1 MDNRVKFYS
10 WLIGLLDR
18 KRLTF
23 EEIADEWKEARVN
36 QDSDV
41 LDKRT
46 FHRYREN
53 IQSQFGI
60 TVECDKSDGYRYYLK
75 RDPIANDDVTE
86 WMLSSLRL
94 ASLGDM
100 LKFHNKVMLDTPPYN
115 TEYLDDILAAIDK
128 QYLLKFKYV
137 SGFGAE
143 SDIVLQPAFVR
154 YFKQRWYVIGVK
166 SEERRVKN
174 SSAEVDGDADLN
186 AEVDE
191 KKLVRCLP
199 FDRISFLK
207 LICEKHPLS
216 AKMKKFLT
224 PENYYEDCF
233 GIYRMEDVP
242 VEKIRIRAFYPEYNY
257 IEEVPLHESQQKVKE
272 SKDGMYREY
281 TLTVRPSRDFLQ
293 ELLWHGRNI
302 IVLKPENL
310 RQEMI
315 GILKNMTNSYET
327 GECLNGE
334 E

>member
-1 MDNRVKFYS
+1 M
-10 WLIGLLDR
+10 
-18 KRLTF
+18 
-23 EEIADEWKEARVN
+23 
-36 QDSDV
+36 
-41 LDKRT
+41 
-46 FHRYREN
+46 
-53 IQSQFGI
+53 
-60 TVECDKSDGYRYYLK
+60 ECDKSDGYRYYLK

-154 YFKQRWYVIGVK
+154 FFKQRWYVIGLKVK
-166 SEERRVKN
+166 SEEQ
-174 SSAEVDGDADLN
+174 
-186 AEVDE
+186 DE
-191 KKLVRCLP
+191 KRLVRCLP

-302 IVLKPENL
+302 IVLKPESL
-310 RQEMI
+310 RLEMI
-315 GILKNMTNSYET
+315 GILKDMTKSYET

>member
-1 MDNRVKFYS
+1 MDNRVKFYC
-10 WLIGLLDR
+10 WLIARLEQR
-18 KRLTF
+18 HLTF
-23 EEIADEWKEARVN
+23 EEIANEWRDANANPFGEEL
-36 QDSDV
+36 Q
-41 LDKRT
+41 LRT
-46 FHRYREN
+46 FHRYREA

-60 TVECDKSDGYRYYLK
+60 CVECDKSDGYRYYVK
-75 RDPIANDDVTE
+75 RDPVEDDEVTE
-86 WMLSSLRL
+86 WLLSSMRL
-94 ASLGDM
+94 SSLGDM
-100 LKFHNKVMLDTPPYN
+100 LKYHNKVMLDTPPYN

-137 SGFGAE
+137 SAFGAE
-143 SDIVLQPAFVR
+143 SDMVIQPAFVR

-174 SSAEVDGDADLN
+174 QN
-186 AEVDE
+186 AVTDE

-207 LICEKHPLS
+207 VICEKHPMS
-216 AKMKKFLT
+216 KEMKKFLT
-224 PENYYEDCF
+224 PENYYENCY
-233 GIYRMEDVP
+233 GIYRMEEVP
-242 VEKIRIRAFYPEYNY
+242 VENIRIRAFYPEYNY

-281 TLTVRPSRDFLQ
+281 TLAVRPSRDFLQ

-302 IVLKPENL
+302 VVLEPESL
-310 RQEMI
+310 RQDMI
-315 GILKNMTNSYET
+315 GILKDMTRSYET

>member
-10 WLIGLLDR
+10 WLIGLLNSAH
-18 KRLTF
+18 LTF
-23 EEIADEWKEARVN
+23 EEIADEWKEAHAN
-36 QDSDV
+36 QNNDV

-46 FHRYREN
+46 FHRYRDN

-60 TVECDKSDGYRYYLK
+60 TVKCNKSDGYRYYLK
-75 RDPIANDDVTE
+75 RDPVENDDVTE

-100 LKFHNKVMLDTPPYN
+100 LKYHNKVMLDTPPYN
-115 TEYLDDILAAIDK
+115 TEYLDDILSAIDK

-154 YFKQRWYVIGVK
+154 YFKQRWYVVGVK
-166 SEERRVKN
+166 KLRSASEGKAN
-174 SSAEVDGDADLN
+174 SSAEEDVR
-186 AEVDE
+186 
-191 KKLVRCLP
+191 KLVRVLP
-199 FDRISFLK
+199 FDRISLLK

-281 TLTVRPSRDFLQ
+281 TLTIRPSRDFLQ

-302 IVLKPENL
+302 IVLNPDSL

-315 GILKNMTNSYET
+315 GILKDMTKSYET